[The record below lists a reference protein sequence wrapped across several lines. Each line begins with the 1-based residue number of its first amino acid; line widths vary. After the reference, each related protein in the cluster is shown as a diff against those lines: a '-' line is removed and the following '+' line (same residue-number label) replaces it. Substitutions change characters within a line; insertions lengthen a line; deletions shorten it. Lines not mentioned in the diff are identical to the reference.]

1 MRISSLF
8 RKTWIENIR
17 DWKILILTLTFAP
30 LFVLLMYFYVGES
43 TRAPYRVVVINRDVG
58 VSTADHG
65 DFNAGSDLI
74 VEMTRVQDS
83 EGKKIIEVKQELD
96 MTSARKQL
104 MNNAVDLVVEIPER
118 FSEVLL
124 SYSQGNQPAPTVVK
138 TYGDPTKA
146 NYIMAAVWSDMIT
159 YEYAAAAVGMESP
172 LEIQVNTVSGK
183 QTLNEFELYVPA
195 LLALALIMLM
205 FTAAASLIKEKD
217 KGTIIRLRLSNMTTF
232 EWLTAVSLTQV
243 IIGMLAFALTFA
255 TAVALGYQTSGSL
268 VAVFIVGLLSSL
280 SIIAISLIV
289 AAYLRTI
296 FDLLTIG
303 CFPFFILMFFS
314 GGMFPLPPLRLFT
327 IGDRAMNLNDLLPT
341 THAISAMS
349 KILNYDAGLSDVVFE
364 LGAIVVL
371 TIVLFTFGIWLF
383 TRRQMRA
390 INS

>member
-1 MRISSLF
+1 MRIISLF
-8 RKTWIENIR
+8 RKTLIENIR

-30 LFVLLMYFYVGES
+30 FFVLLMYFYVGES
-43 TRAPYRVVVINRDVG
+43 TRSPYRVVVINRDVG
-58 VSTADHG
+58 VSAADQG

-74 VEMTRVQDS
+74 LEMTSMHDS
-83 EGKKIIEVKQELD
+83 EGRKILKVKQELD
-96 MTSARKQL
+96 MTTAHTQL

-118 FSEVLL
+118 FSEVLMD
-124 SYSQGNQPAPTVVK
+124 YSQGNLSYPVVIK

-159 YEYAAAAVGMESP
+159 YEYAATIAGLKSP

-232 EWLTAVSLTQV
+232 EWLMAVSLTQV
-243 IIGMLAFALTFA
+243 IIGMLALALTFL
-255 TAVALGYQTSGSL
+255 TAAALGYETSGSL
-268 VAVFIVGLLSSL
+268 PAVMFVGFLSSL

-327 IGDRAMNLNDLLPT
+327 IGDRAMNINDLLPT

-349 KILNYDAGLSDVVFE
+349 KILNYGAGLQDVVFE
-364 LGAIVVL
+364 LVAIIVL
-371 TIVLFTFGIWLF
+371 TIVFFAVGVWVF
-383 TRRQMRA
+383 TRRHMRPGA
-390 INS
+390 

>member
-1 MRISSLF
+1 MRIISLF

-30 LFVLLMYFYVGES
+30 LFVLLMFFYVGES
-43 TRAPYRVVVINRDVG
+43 TQSPYRVVVINRDVG

-83 EGKKIIEVKQELD
+83 EGKKIIEVKQALD
-96 MTSARKQL
+96 MTSAREQL

-124 SYSQGNQPAPTVVK
+124 SYRQGNQPAPVVVK

-159 YEYAAAAVGMESP
+159 YEYAAATAGMQSP
-172 LEIQVNTVSGK
+172 LDIQVNTVNG
-183 QTLNEFELYVPA
+183 N
-195 LLALALIMLM
+195 
-205 FTAAASLIKEKD
+205 AAASLIKEKD

-243 IIGMLAFALTFA
+243 IIGMLALALTFA

-268 VAVFIVGLLSSL
+268 VAVLIVGLLSSL

-327 IGDRAMNLNDLLPT
+327 IGDRAININDLLPT
-341 THAISAMS
+341 THAINAMS
-349 KILNYDAGLSDVVFE
+349 KILNYGAGLNDLVFE
-364 LGAIVVL
+364 LGAIIVL
-371 TIVLFTFGIWLF
+371 TIVLFVFGIWLF
-383 TRRQMRA
+383 TRRQMQA
-390 INS
+390 VS

>member
-1 MRISSLF
+1 MRIISLF

-30 LFVLLMYFYVGES
+30 LFVLLMFFYVGES
-43 TRAPYRVVVINRDVG
+43 TQSPYRVVVINRDVG

-83 EGKKIIEVKQELD
+83 EGKKIIEVKQALD
-96 MTSARKQL
+96 MTSAREQL

-124 SYSQGNQPAPTVVK
+124 SYRQGNQPAPVVVK

-159 YEYAAAAVGMESP
+159 YEYAAATAGMQSP
-172 LEIQVNTVSGK
+172 LDIQVNTVNGK

-195 LLALALIMLM
+195 LLVLALIMLM

-243 IIGMLAFALTFA
+243 IIGMLALALTFA

-268 VAVFIVGLLSSL
+268 VAVLIVGLLSSL

-327 IGDRAMNLNDLLPT
+327 IGDRAININDLLPT
-341 THAISAMS
+341 THAINAMS
-349 KILNYDAGLSDVVFE
+349 KILNYGAGLNDLVFE
-364 LGAIVVL
+364 LGAIIVL
-371 TIVLFTFGIWLF
+371 TIVLFVFGIWLF
-383 TRRQMRA
+383 TRRQMQA
-390 INS
+390 VS